1 MITPCNKPLKKN
13 PFTTYRDPVTGRWTV
28 ITETVLTTDLTT
40 DETDSISSKKAKS
53 KNKSKISKIMTASS
67 AICLTKQ
74 NISFSLFLVKYQ
86 LKRSA
91 VNLTSAPNIHLR

>member
-28 ITETVLTTDLTT
+28 IVETVLTTN
-40 DETDSISSKKAKS
+40 ETDSIPNGKAKS
-53 KNKSKISKIMTASS
+53 NNESKIAKIPTVSS

-74 NISFSLFLVKYQ
+74 NISFSLSLVKYQ
-86 LKRSA
+86 RKKSA
-91 VNLTSAPNIHLR
+91 VNLTLIPNIHLP